1 MSAKSIDKSIGKS
14 IAVTFCER
22 IGIGIVDTFD
32 KKYQYLYRR
41 YYLKVSLTTLFVCL
55 LANQHSAFK
64 GKHAI
69 FGFLFPQVVQKVL
82 VR

>member
-32 KKYQYLYRR
+32 KKYRYR
-41 YYLKVSLTTLFVCL
+41 Y
-55 LANQHSAFK
+55 
-64 GKHAI
+64 
-69 FGFLFPQVVQKVL
+69 
-82 VR
+82 